1 MRISTTV
8 KDYIRKE
15 IAKAMPYKEHPDIS
29 HAKKVWKNLQT
40 ELEENIKNTYINFFN
55 VHPEVETTYKYP
67 KDATMNDFLSNRAC
81 LLSSIGDIIPTTKI
95 EIEEF
100 NREIDKKRQ
109 AKFEEIIVTL
119 ELGGTKADLDKMLK
133 ELM

>member
-1 MRISTTV
+1 MRISATV

-15 IAKAMPYKEHPDIS
+15 IAKAMHYKECPDIS
-29 HAKKVWKNLQT
+29 NIKKEWEALQT
-40 ELEENIKNTYINFFN
+40 ELKENVKNAYINFFTA
-55 VHPEVETTYKYP
+55 HPEVETTYKYA
-67 KDATMNDFLSNRAC
+67 KDATMVEFLNKMSI
-81 LLSSIGDIIPTTKI
+81 LSSMGELISTART
-95 EIEEF
+95 EITNF
-100 NREIDKKRQ
+100 NNEIDKKRQ